1 MKRLLDKEDYVE
13 FKRLEKV
20 LEELVENCREEGK

>member
-1 MKRLLDKEDYVE
+1 MKRLLDKENSTE
-13 FKRLEKV
+13 FNRLEKV